1 MAAKLQNHHKRITPD
16 THQNLPRA
24 TRVCISTWFLLDD
37 ADSPGTERRKRRNLL
52 TNTPQDDPILRPPS
66 LPRRGRDAATKPPVA
81 LTIAGFD
88 PSSGAGITADLQTFA
103 AHGLFGTSAITA
115 LTVQST
121 QSVAAIQPLPASTLR
136 RTLNHLTADLPPAG
150 VKIGMLGT
158 LEIVREVADFL
169 QEMDEDNA
177 DKPLIPFILD
187 PVLQSSSGTWLID
200 AEGLEH
206 LREHL
211 LDRVS
216 WITPNW
222 RELALLSGAPVEDR
236 PTAEWAMNLLGEL
249 HPHLNILATGGD
261 QVAPTDL
268 LRTSA
273 GEIHA
278 FSGNRVETTSTHG
291 TGCAFSSALLSR
303 FILGD
308 TAHAAIT
315 AAKSYVEGAL
325 RHAPG
330 LGSGRGPMDL
340 LWPLRD
346 NRHELIKH
354 SHPIIQTKQRG
365 FRWHT

>member
-1 MAAKLQNHHKRITPD
+1 MIRFGEKSNPV
-16 THQNLPRA
+16 N
-24 TRVCISTWFLLDD
+24 D
-37 ADSPGTERRKRRNLL
+37 AEKPKKNLL
-52 TNTPQDDPILRPPS
+52 TSNSQDDPASRPPS
-66 LPRRGRDAATKPPVA
+66 LPRGQRTTGTKPPIA
-81 LTIAGFD
+81 LAIAGFD
-88 PSSGAGITADLQTFA
+88 PSNGAGITADLQVFA

-136 RTLNHLTADLPPAG
+136 RTLNHLTADMPPAG
-150 VKIGMLGT
+150 IKIGMLGT
-158 LEIVREVADFL
+158 LEIVKEVVDFL
-169 QEMDEDNA
+169 QELDEDNA

-200 AEGLEH
+200 AEGLEY
-206 LREHL
+206 LRDCL

-222 RELALLSGAPVEDR
+222 KELAILSGAAVEDR
-236 PTAEWAMNLLGEL
+236 SSAQSALKLLGER
-249 HPHLNILATGGD
+249 HPHLNILVTGGD
-261 QVAPTDL
+261 QTAPTDL
-268 LRTSA
+268 LRTPT
-273 GEIHA
+273 GEIHV

-308 TAHAAIT
+308 PAQAAVT
-315 AAKSYVEGAL
+315 AAKVYVEGAL

-340 LWPLRD
+340 LWPL
-346 NRHELIKH
+346 HTPHPEPVKSIQ
-354 SHPIIQTKQRG
+354 PIIPTKQRG
-365 FRWHT
+365 FKLHT